1 MSELVMIMAC
11 AYGLA
16 FLLELGRARGWQASG
31 RLSAGVLAIG
41 LIAHSGWLIYRIVMF
56 KEQVEGGGYV
66 LSIRQDWYYGIA
78 WGLGLVCLLWILVR
92 PATPFGAFF
101 LPFILLLVLLGMVW
115 GDPVPFARGA
125 ASRTWGVIH
134 GLSILMA
141 ILAVCVALVSGVMY
155 LGQVYRLRSRAIANS
170 RFRLPSLEWLQ
181 NVIKHTLFW
190 AEAMLAVGI
199 FSGIWLNVLQHNG
212 TQGSLPWNDPVVV
225 STWILFFWLGGSL
238 LVGFV
243 YRPLR
248 EGRRVVYLTI
258 VSFVFMLLVLGM
270 ALFGTTQHGQSR
282 ERPFD
287 ARRVENGD
295 SQSLDFLPISSDFG
309 RMLSWSGRGSMT
321 LRSEKEKCLCK
332 VFRAVKVPK
341 VWRNANAACLI
352 PESWDGYEDLNPI
365 LGSVD

>member
-16 FLLELGRARGWQASG
+16 FLLELGRARGWQISG
-31 RLSAGVLAIG
+31 RLSAGLLAMG
-41 LIAHSGWLIYRIVMF
+41 LIAHSGWLIYRIVLF
-56 KEQVEGGGYV
+56 KEQVELGAHV

-78 WGLGLVCLLWILVR
+78 WGLSLVCLLWMLVR

-101 LPFILLLVLLGMVW
+101 LPFILLLVLLGVIW

-125 ASRTWGVIH
+125 ASRTWGLIH

-141 ILAVCVALVSGVMY
+141 ILAVCVALLSGVMY
-155 LGQVYRLRSRAIANS
+155 LGQVYRLRSRAIASS

-181 NVIKHTLFW
+181 NVIKQTLLW

-199 FSGIWLNVLQHNG
+199 FSGIWLNVLQHSG
-212 TQGSLPWNDPVVV
+212 VQQSLPWNDPVVV

-238 LVGFV
+238 LVGSV

-248 EGRRVVYLTI
+248 EGRRVVYLTM

-282 ERPFD
+282 ERPID
-287 ARRVENGD
+287 TQRVKNGA
-295 SQSLDFLPISSDFG
+295 SQSSDFLPASSVFG
-309 RMLSWSGRGSMT
+309 RALSWNSSGSMT
-321 LRSEKEKCLCK
+321 PRISREKRLDTRISINVNWQGQFMNCPCNQGRHFTSE
-332 VFRAVKVPK
+332 V
-341 VWRNANAACLI
+341 
-352 PESWDGYEDLNPI
+352 
-365 LGSVD
+365 